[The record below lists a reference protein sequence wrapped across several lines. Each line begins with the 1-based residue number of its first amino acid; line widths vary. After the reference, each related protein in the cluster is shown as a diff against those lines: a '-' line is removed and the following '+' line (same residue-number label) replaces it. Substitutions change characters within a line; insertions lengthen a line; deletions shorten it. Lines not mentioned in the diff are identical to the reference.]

1 MKSLLFAM
9 LALMPATCLAQV
21 RTWSC
26 KDRSFQIKG
35 ELIAF
40 NDSTVVIKKEDSSLV
55 AVEMNELCEEDVKF
69 FQTEAAKK
77 QRAEADE
84 AIHTW
89 TGIDGLKFRGTILKY
104 GNKVV
109 QVKRQRGRVYVD
121 NKLFEEMDELH
132 QKVILKVLSKLENQ
146 KIENGKQLIEWS
158 KKLGGKGKDY
168 TLSGV
173 LVELE
178 SGDTI
183 GVPFFMF
190 APKDREI
197 LRPGWQAWL
206 QQQESEEA
214 QDRESFLMRSAA
226 LAYQRD
232 QAANRQ
238 IELLKL
244 DMLAATAGV
253 TSIWKVAL
261 IPNQGHWGRP
271 ITVMVSA
278 RDSSVAAAKALNS
291 HRGYTVGG
299 IQRVSR

>member
-1 MKSLLFAM
+1 MKYLLCAIC
-9 LALMPATCLAQV
+9 ALLPTSCLAQV

-26 KDRSFQIKG
+26 KDRSFSIKG
-35 ELIAF
+35 EMIAF
-40 NDSTVVIKKEDSSLV
+40 NDNTVVLKKEDSSLV
-55 AVEMNELCEEDVKF
+55 AIEMDQLCEEDVKF
-69 FQTEAAKK
+69 FETEAAKK
-77 QRAEADE
+77 HRAEA
-84 AIHTW
+84 ANAVHTW

-121 NKLFEEMDELH
+121 NELFEDMDELH

-146 KIENGKQLIEWS
+146 KIENGRQLIEWS

-206 QQQESEEA
+206 QQKESEEA
-214 QDRESFLMRSAA
+214 QDQESFLMRSAA

-232 QAANRQ
+232 RAADRQ

-271 ITVMVSA
+271 VSVMVTA
-278 RDSSVAAAKALNS
+278 RDSSVAAAKALS
-291 HRGYTVGG
+291 THRGYTVGG
-299 IQRVSR
+299 ISRVSR